1 MTVYNGKNIKQWES
15 IVNDEMPMGF
25 LWSNVGN
32 KSSVIG
38 IILYA
43 IALIFKQRD
52 NDFANKFNSLKMTI
66 DSQFLDDYW
75 EMFGINNYLLEKPT
89 DLERKFKI
97 INSFAKAHSNDLS
110 TTKQIQDFIYNVFDF
125 EIFIYLY
132 NVNVDL
138 LTEDIPQYIKDFLLE
153 NPQDDNTVI
162 VGIPTGNK
170 YEDENT
176 LTTKKIPFKLINRER
191 YIETIKNLIEI
202 IIDVDFKI
210 VFVEET

>member
-1 MTVYNGKNIKQWES
+1 M
-15 IVNDEMPMGF
+15 
-25 LWSNVGN
+25 
-32 KSSVIG
+32 
-38 IILYA
+38 
-43 IALIFKQRD
+43 
-52 NDFANKFNSLKMTI
+52 
-66 DSQFLDDYW
+66 
-75 EMFGINNYLLEKPT
+75 
-89 DLERKFKI
+89 
-97 INSFAKAHSNDLS
+97 
-110 TTKQIQDFIYNVFDF
+110 
-125 EIFIYLY
+125 
-132 NVNVDL
+132 
-138 LTEDIPQYIKDFLLE
+138 LE